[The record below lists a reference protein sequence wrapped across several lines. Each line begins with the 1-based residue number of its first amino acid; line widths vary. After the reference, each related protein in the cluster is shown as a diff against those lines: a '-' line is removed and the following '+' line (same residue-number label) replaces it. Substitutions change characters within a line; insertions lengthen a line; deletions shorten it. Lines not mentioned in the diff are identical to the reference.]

1 MSRSLDIAKILR
13 ATEIDNTNNNPL
25 ITNTNQLDGVLDS
38 AAAQLVGMLYY
49 DTLDSLPQE
58 NLSIGLQAF
67 VEENRKHYVSNG
79 TGWYNTGYAISN
91 APYWETEPSSTYQ
104 IVDSATPL
112 IITALALDSDNPNLI
127 NQSFASDSA
136 QYMATITNDSSVF
149 TFTPK
154 TKTEIAT
161 AVGAG
166 NLTDSNGDFI
176 YTFKYS
182 DGTNFVVKAATITYN
197 PANTGT
203 PFFYS
208 QVLNPIIPTTIVAS
222 TQFSPRYLAQDDS
235 DSYYLV
241 GRNPVNPYSG
251 MLLKFDDD
259 GDFQWIRGYGNG
271 GGSNQASWDAAAVV
285 VDPVDNKPIVTG
297 SESGY
302 GKNLQA
308 SYQPVTT
315 TRQLTTFPAGYQKKF
330 KADGSSEDYTKIF
343 RYSSFP
349 SIGGQWN
356 YSYGNNS
363 DTVVRN
369 SVVYNNA
376 IWHLAKHDQ
385 LNDQTSGFN
394 YYRDVPAIYKTT
406 LNGALSAVYMV
417 RPGSS
422 NTTSSSIFQNKGR
435 VDPIAFNV
443 LGGNL
448 YVTAETSDGDKEGI
462 IFKLSSS
469 GTPTYSWYKGHA
481 YGNYLSGTGSSAT
494 YESPSSWSYS
504 RFSPVCL
511 DPNDNNLIVT
521 GWMRPGTGTNGNQFQ
536 GDAQVLLKLDDTD
549 GSIIWGKYL
558 DADNGTSSRP
568 YGVTGSVALHN
579 NDYLVNVTTA
589 GSPRR
594 CYVKLIN
601 ISDGTVNK
609 LYEMSF
615 TGQSGQGNDWDFEVG
630 SYSYRCMITN
640 SEGAAVLGFEVFG
653 QNDNFTQTGATS
665 LVSLLKFPL
674 DFGGWEGIHG
684 SQSDGNIEL
693 TDITDTYTDQ
703 DMTFAYVPSGYP
715 LTFGSMYGNMSS
727 QFSSVNYNSGDG
739 YTNQNFTPTTAGDW
753 KVII

>member
-1 MSRSLDIAKILR
+1 MSSFNRKLAGLINDQGKLKQSTVDG
-13 ATEIDNTNNNPL
+13 IDSSEASSVINSEVAA
-25 ITNTNQLDGVLDS
+25 GVS
-38 AAAQLVGMLYY
+38 YF
-49 DTLDSLPQE
+49 DTLDSLPTTG
-58 NLSIGLQAF
+58 LSSGLKAL
-67 VEENRKHYVSNG
+67 VNISSTEGRLYVYNG
-79 TGWYNTGYAISN
+79 DGWYNADTNLNTS
-91 APYWETEPSSTYQ
+91 APVWLTEPNSSYN
-104 IVDSATPL
+104 IADSVTPL
-112 IITALALDSDNPNLI
+112 SITAIATDADSGDVVV
-127 NQSFASDSA
+127 SSSYVSDSA
-136 QYMATITNDSSVF
+136 QYMVDITIDSSVW

-154 TKTEIAT
+154 TKSEIA
-161 AVGAG
+161 AQVAAG

-176 YTFKYS
+176 YTFQFT
-182 DGTNFVVKAATITYN
+182 DGVNVLSKATTISYN

-208 QVLNPIIPTTIVAS
+208 QVRGLSVPATIAAS
-222 TQFSPRYLAQDDS
+222 TQFRIRSIAQDDS
-235 DSYYLV
+235 DSYYLL
-241 GRNPVNPYSG
+241 GQNNTSPYSG
-251 MLLKFDDD
+251 ILMKFDDD
-259 GDFQWIRGYGNG
+259 GDYQWIQGYANG
-271 GGSNQASWDAAAVV
+271 GGTKKTTWQANTVV
-285 VDPVDNKPIVTG
+285 VDPADNKPIVTG
-297 SESGY
+297 YEYGY
-302 GKNLQA
+302 GKNLQQ
-308 SYQPVTT
+308 SYMPISSS
-315 TRQLTTFPAGYQKKF
+315 RQMTTFPAGYQKKF
-330 KADGSSEDYTKIF
+330 KSDGSSEDYTKIF

-363 DTVVRN
+363 DTIVRN
-369 SVVYNNA
+369 SVVYNSA

-385 LNDQTSGFN
+385 ENDQTGGFN
-394 YYRDVPAIYKTT
+394 YYRDVPAIYKTS
-406 LNGALSAVYMV
+406 LSGGLASVYMM

-422 NTTSSSIFQNKGR
+422 NSSSSSIFQNKGR

-481 YGNYLSGTGSSAT
+481 YGKYLSGSGNNAS

-521 GWMRPGTGTNGNQFQ
+521 GWMRPGTGTNGNQFS
-536 GDAQVLLKLDDTD
+536 GDAQILLKLDDTD

-558 DADNGTSSRP
+558 DADNGASSRP
-568 YGVTGSVALHN
+568 YGTMGSVALHN
-579 NDYLVNVTTA
+579 NDYLVNVTA
-589 GSPRR
+589 SGSPQR

-609 LYEMSF
+609 LYELSL
-615 TGQSGQGNDWDFEVG
+615 TGQSTTGADWTYDLGN
-630 SYSYRCMITN
+630 YLYRCMTTN
-640 SEGAAVLGFEVFG
+640 SEGAAVLAFNVYGG
-653 QNDNFTQTGATS
+653 SDYR
-665 LVSLLKFPL
+665 VSLLKFPL
-674 DFGGWEGIHG
+674 DFGNWTGVHG
-684 SQSDGNIEL
+684 SQSEGNIEL

-727 QFSSVNYNSGDG
+727 YFSSVNYNSGDG
-739 YTNQNFTPTTAGDW
+739 YTNQNFTPTTSSNW